1 MASGVT
7 LVVDVDEAVP
17 PARLRPW
24 LAEHV
29 PGAAG
34 ELDVEQLAGG
44 ASNLT
49 FRVRAGEHDLV
60 LRRPP
65 LRGGLATAHDMGRE
79 HRVQH
84 ALAGADVPV
93 ARMHVLCDDP
103 SVIGVPF
110 YVMEHLDGVVYD
122 EVDAVAGLDDAQLHA
137 ASLELVDVLAR
148 LHAVDPGA
156 VGLGDFG
163 RPDGY
168 LKRQVARWQ
177 TQWEKSK
184 SVEMPAVDEGA
195 RRLERS
201 LPEQSRH
208 GIVHGDYSFNN
219 AMYRADEPAR
229 MQAVLDWELSTL
241 GDTLIDVATLAVYW
255 GEVGEIMWRDRPP
268 QAHRANAGFPPVD
281 TLLERYAATSGADLA
296 NIDYYRAFATYKL
309 AVIAQGGAL
318 RIGDADP
325 ERRDRVT
332 QTVALL
338 AALALDMTSD
348 L

>member
-1 MASGVT
+1 VASGVT
-7 LVVDVDEAVP
+7 LPVDVDEALQ
-17 PARLRPW
+17 PARLGPW
-24 LAEHV
+24 LAGQV
-29 PGAAG
+29 AGAGA
-34 ELDVEQLAGG
+34 ELEIEQLAGG

-49 FRVRAGEHDLV
+49 FRVRAGERDLV

-65 LRGGLATAHDMGRE
+65 LRGGLATAHDMARE
-79 HRVQH
+79 HRVQD
-84 ALAGADVPV
+84 ALAATDVPV

-103 SVIGVPF
+103 SVIGAPF
-110 YVMEHLDGVVYD
+110 YVMELLDGVVYD
-122 EVDAVAGLDDAQLHA
+122 EVDAVAGLTAAQSHA

-148 LHAVDPGA
+148 LHAVDPAA

-163 RPDGY
+163 RADGY
-168 LKRQVARWQ
+168 LQRQVARWQ

-184 SVEMPAVDEGA
+184 SVEMPAVEEVA

-201 LPEQSRH
+201 LPAQSGN

-219 AMYRADEPAR
+219 TMYFAADPAR

-241 GDTLIDVATLAVYW
+241 GDTLTDVATLAVYW
-255 GEVGEIMWRDRPP
+255 GEVGEIMWRSRPP
-268 QAHRANAGFPPVD
+268 QAHRANASFPDVD
-281 TLLERYAATSGADLA
+281 TLLERYAVTSGADLS
-296 NIDYYRAFATYKL
+296 NIDFYRAFATYKL

-338 AALALDMTSD
+338 AALALDMTKD